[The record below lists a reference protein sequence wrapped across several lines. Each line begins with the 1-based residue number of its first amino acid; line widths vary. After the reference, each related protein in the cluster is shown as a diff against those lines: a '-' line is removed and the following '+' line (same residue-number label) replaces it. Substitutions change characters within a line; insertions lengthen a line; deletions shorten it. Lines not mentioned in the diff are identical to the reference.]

1 MVSGGAADAKRDIG
15 GFALEFYTEEGN
27 WSIVGN
33 NTPVFFF
40 RDTLRF
46 SDLNHAINSA
56 NSIKLKPHPRTIS
69 TRRDSAPGLRY
80 QRIQLYPGTDRISL
94 AGRID
99 GGTFVDTD

>member
-1 MVSGGAADAKRDIG
+1 MVSGGATDAKRDIG

-27 WSIVGN
+27 WGIVGN

-40 RDTLRF
+40 RDPLRF

-69 TRRDSAPGLRY
+69 TRRHSAVGLRD
-80 QRIQLYPGTDRISL
+80 QRIQTQFGY
-94 AGRID
+94 
-99 GGTFVDTD
+99 